1 MRLLPTA
8 LALLALAGP
17 AEAADRAP
25 RTPPPNDAAPDDLP
39 IQSLGRVNRRTG
51 GFCTG
56 TLVGNRLV
64 LTAAHCLWNTR
75 TRDWLPPD
83 SLHFVAGYDRG
94 NYRDESAVARYEM
107 APERRDAGERGR
119 IELDW
124 AVLVLERTIGG
135 TLGFVPIGDARRQMQ
150 GDRPLAVV
158 HATYRQDRAHALSVQ
173 ARCALTGPAARR
185 VFLHDCA
192 ATHGASGAPL
202 LMRIGGAYQV
212 VAIGVALGTVDGKS
226 VGLAVPATAAELP
239 E

>member
-1 MRLLPTA
+1 VTRLLA
-8 LALLALAGP
+8 ILAAMVVA
-17 AEAADRAP
+17 ASTQAADPVP

-64 LTAAHCLWNTR
+64 LTAAHCLWNPR
-75 TRDWLPPD
+75 TKDWLPPD

-94 NYRDESAVARYEM
+94 EYRDESAVARYQI
-107 APERRDAGERGR
+107 APERREAGERGHL
-119 IELDW
+119 ELDW

-135 TLGFVPIGDARRQMQ
+135 TLGYVPIGNARRLMQ
-150 GDRPLAVV
+150 GDKPLAVV
-158 HATYRQDRAHALSVQ
+158 HAAYRQDRAHALSIQ
-173 ARCALTGPAARR
+173 AHCKLFGPPARL

-202 LMRIGGAYQV
+202 LMRIDGHYRV
-212 VAIGVALGTVDGKS
+212 VAIGVALGKSDGKL